1 MMVLFIVLISLLSN
15 FLAFAVEKP
24 EPFGLKL
31 GNNQTKEGTLD
42 WGLSYEK
49 TTLCNPFL
57 F

>member
-1 MMVLFIVLISLLSN
+1 MVLFIVLISLLSN